1 MYCYIEPSSKYNYT
15 PERLAEKAADALYMQ
30 WDREVYKNEVVRG
43 FMDWNF
49 QQSRIS
55 GMTYYLN
62 SVDEVAALYG
72 RATNTAMDAHFT
84 GDVRYFSRMMNQV
97 NSLDG
102 MFLRAGVRS

>member
-1 MYCYIEPSSKYNYT
+1 
-15 PERLAEKAADALYMQ
+15 MQ

-55 GMTYYLN
+55 GMSYYLN

-102 MFLRAGVRS
+102 MFPVQEFARGGSPATGWSRSSSSL